1 MSKTISEIIDGLRA
15 RLASI
20 EENQIEL
27 LAERDDGGTA
37 YAAHVEG
44 SPKAIKRLAEI
55 NAELGRLQAEAS
67 TVSAALAEAARREM
81 QARDQDVAA
90 RRRSDAAQADM
101 ILAETEKLAETMD
114 AAMVSLK
121 AAAVDFQDKMEAI
134 RRLSGAGPQHTAI
147 RVHLARALS
156 SGLMG
161 LPQHPD
167 LFAPNERRS
176 VTELTGAWA
185 TQVRNRIA
193 TIIETPAKAA

>member
-1 MSKTISEIIDGLRA
+1 MTKTISEIIDGLRA

-20 EENQIEL
+20 EEGQIEL

-67 TVSAALAEAARREM
+67 TVGAALAEAARREM
-81 QARDQDVAA
+81 QARDKDLAA
-90 RRRSDAAQADM
+90 RHRADAEQADT

-121 AAAVDFQDKMEAI
+121 AAAVDFQDKMAAV
-134 RRLSGAGPQHTAI
+134 RRLSGAGPQHPAI
-147 RVHLARALS
+147 RVHLARAIS

-167 LFAPNERRS
+167 LLAPNERRS
-176 VTELTGAWA
+176 VTELTTAWA

-193 TIIETPAKAA
+193 TIVETPAKAA